1 MTASISAS
9 TGGRPPALAGLLVL
23 LMAMTLLASPGAWS
37 GGEFRVIN
45 AEAHLVEGV
54 YRVDANIEFELN
66 GPVREALVNGVPLV
80 FEIDLRIRRPR
91 EWLWDETVATLVQ
104 RYQLRYHAL
113 SNRYVV
119 RHLNTAGQHSFA
131 SPGDALYHIGS
142 VRGLPLIDQ
151 ALLEPG
157 VPYEAGIRARL
168 DIESLPSPMQ
178 VVAYVSRNWW
188 LDSDWYTWPLAP

>member
-1 MTASISAS
+1 MRAP
-9 TGGRPPALAGLLVL
+9 TGGTSPALAGLALVL
-23 LMAMTLLASPGAWS
+23 LGLGLLASPGAWS

-45 AEAHLVEGV
+45 AEASLVGGV
-54 YRVDANIEFELN
+54 YRVDANIEFELSD
-66 GPVREALVNGVPLV
+66 PVREALANGVPLV
-80 FEIDLRIRRPR
+80 LEIDLRIRRPR

-104 RYQLRYHAL
+104 RFELRYHAL

-119 RHLNTAGQHSFA
+119 RHLNTAARHSFA
-131 SPGDALYHIGS
+131 SLGDALYHIGS

-178 VVAYVSRNWW
+178 VVAYVSRSWW

>member
-1 MTASISAS
+1 MKASLSAS
-9 TGGRPPALAGLLVL
+9 TGGRPPALAGLAMLLVAMSL
-23 LMAMTLLASPGAWS
+23 LVSPYAWS
-37 GGEFRVIN
+37 GGGFRVIN

-54 YRVDANIEFELN
+54 YRVDANIDFELN
-66 GPVREALVNGVPLV
+66 GAAREALANGVPLV
-80 FEIDLRIRRPR
+80 FEIDLRIRQPR
-91 EWLWDETVATLVQ
+91 DWLWDETVATLAQ
-104 RYQLRYHAL
+104 RYELRYHAL

-119 RHLNTAGQHSFA
+119 RHLNTAGRHSFA
-131 SPGDALYHIGS
+131 SLGDALYHIGS
-142 VRGLPLIDQ
+142 VRGLPLIDR

-168 DIESLPSPMQ
+168 DLGSLPSPMQ

>member
-1 MTASISAS
+1 MKASLSVPIRDRFPLG
-9 TGGRPPALAGLLVL
+9 TGLGVV
-23 LMAMTLLASPGAWS
+23 LMAMALLASPGAWS

-66 GPVREALVNGVPLV
+66 DAVREALANGVPLV

-91 EWLWDETVATLVQ
+91 EWLWDETVAMLVQ
-104 RYQLRYHAL
+104 RFELRYHAL

-119 RHLNTAGQHSFA
+119 RHLNTAGRHSFA
-131 SPGDALYHIGS
+131 SLGDALYHIGS

-157 VPYEAGIRARL
+157 TPYEAGIRARL

-178 VVAYVSRNWW
+178 VMAYVSRSWW
-188 LDSDWYTWPLAP
+188 LDSDWHTWPLAP